1 MEKIRLRN
9 GKQMISYELQFTTRA
24 RYCRAV
30 RYLMASD
37 KYTFSIRGRD
47 SDGKWYVCFYKEVHA

>member
-1 MEKIRLRN
+1 
-9 GKQMISYELQFTTRA
+9 MISYELQFTTRA